1 MSLRDVLAYVQQ
13 QQQTGVRVT
22 PVTPENST
30 GLQPEPA
37 WIGACTPVTPATPH
51 FGDTQANAP
60 KPAPELTDCTAAPAT
75 PQHTPHQYGI
85 TFSAQLKRP
94 VPAPGQHHADTV
106 PTPQPQPEPT
116 DWLILDRTYQAH
128 HFKCAIC
135 IAAGKGYGA
144 RCGAGAALWTAYDE
158 ASRNTPPPWHQPKKG
173 QRHD

>member
-13 QQQTGVRVT
+13 QQQAGVRVT

-37 WIGACTPVTPATPH
+37 WIGACTPVTPVTPH

-60 KPAPELTDCTAAPAT
+60 KPAPELTDCTAAPA
-75 PQHTPHQYGI
+75 
-85 TFSAQLKRP
+85 
-94 VPAPGQHHADTV
+94 
-106 PTPQPQPEPT
+106 PQPEPT
-116 DWLILDRTYQAH
+116 DWLILDRAYQAH

-144 RCGAGAALWTAYDE
+144 RCGVGAALWVAYETA
-158 ASRNTPPPWHQPKKG
+158 ALNTPPPWHQPKKG